1 MKANCSLGIFV
12 LVNHTKCDREFF
24 KTTHWEKAAPELNSP
39 LQDYL
44 SQKMNLLK
52 QQALDK
58 CPNKPPWPYKWP
70 SCLHLLSCS
79 WARAHISFLGIHG
92 SAKGK
97 SSLMQAQK
105 PAALQQLWT
114 CATLPPACRRAVNN
128 NTTAHFI
135 TRLFWKS
142 ALGFLDERKWWE
154 TNYISV
160 SCSFFVPSCYCTA
173 FPKCSEDDET
183 VQPVFEQN
191 GTVGKKHSWGLLK
204 I

>member
-1 MKANCSLGIFV
+1 MAGNFSKQ
-12 LVNHTKCDREFF
+12 HTS
-24 KTTHWEKAAPELNSP
+24 AAPELNCP

-44 SQKMNLLK
+44 SQNINLLK
-52 QQALDK
+52 QPTLDK
-58 CPNKPPWPYKWP
+58 CPNNSPWPYKWP
-70 SCLHLLSCS
+70 SYLHLLSCS
-79 WARAHISFLGIHG
+79 WARAHISFPWIHC

-97 SSLMQAQK
+97 PLLMQAQK
-105 PAALQQLWT
+105 LAPLQQLWT
-114 CATLPPACRRAVNN
+114 WAMLSPACRRAVNN

-142 ALGFLDERKWWE
+142 ALGFLHERRWWE
-154 TNYISV
+154 TNDISV
-160 SCSFFVPSCYCTA
+160 SCSFFISSCYSTA

-191 GTVGKKHSWGLLK
+191 GTAGKKHSLGLLK